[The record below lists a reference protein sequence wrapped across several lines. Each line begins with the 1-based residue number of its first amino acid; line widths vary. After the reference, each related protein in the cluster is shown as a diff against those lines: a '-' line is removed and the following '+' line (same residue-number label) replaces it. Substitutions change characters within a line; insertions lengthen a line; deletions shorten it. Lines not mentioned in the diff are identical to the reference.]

1 MTDCLNEQLSALLDG
16 ELPPT
21 EAELLLRRL
30 ERDGT
35 LRATL
40 ARYTLAGDALRVG
53 TLEAGRAPEVA
64 ASAGFAAR
72 ISAAV
77 LADEQRQATVR
88 ATQAAPARPAASV
101 AAQARR
107 TRLRWLRPLG
117 GMAVAATVAGVAV
130 MVLQRDPGPA
140 SAPVTVAAVSPAPV
154 ASAPLAVA
162 PAISGPRVAASDM
175 LPALTA
181 LPSADEPLSYTTPLT
196 GSSGAVS
203 PSFIPPAELASYVVA
218 HSEVSGPFAR
228 RNVLT
233 GLVTAPEAVPAP
245 APAATAEAPQRRAGV
260 AGPR

>member
-53 TLEAGRAPEVA
+53 TLEAGRAPEVT

-88 ATQAAPARPAASV
+88 ATQAAPVRPV
-101 AAQARR
+101 TPVRARR

-130 MVLQRDPGPA
+130 MVLQRDPGSAAAPA
-140 SAPVTVAAVSPAPV
+140 TVAAVVPVPAV
-154 ASAPLAVA
+154 SAPLLATPVA
-162 PAISGPRVAASDM
+162 AGPRVAASDS

-181 LPSADEPLSYTTPLT
+181 LPSADEPLSYTTPLA
-196 GSSGAVS
+196 GSSGAAS

-233 GLVTAPEAVPAP
+233 GLVTAPESAPAP
-245 APAATAEAPQRRAGV
+245 APAATAELPQRREGV